1 MSWDN
6 DVWARMI
13 KNSIEMASNQVKRNI
28 ELASEMASNQVKRN
42 IEMAS
47 EMARALT
54 MTTGTLGKETDVAIE
69 KASRE
74 MMASAERLGAK

>member
-54 MTTGTLGKETDVAIE
+54 MTTGTLGKD
-69 KASRE
+69 R
-74 MMASAERLGAK
+74 RRY